1 MPNKTWNNLSQ
12 VKRKLIYEKSL
23 KYFAE
28 NEFNSASITELVKDL
43 EIAKGSIYQYF
54 KNKEDLYQHLLESA
68 IDKKIKLFNVLLNQP
83 VLDSK
88 SFIRSLC
95 LLDYKFK
102 IEFPQYYGI
111 INRSLHE
118 SKKNSYKVTLE
129 DIVGQVYLPIAENVS
144 SDSSISKMQLAF
156 NGLLL
161 SMGFI
166 EFQSLTNIKPDDGIM
181 NAIEEYL
188 NSIRIVLND

>member
-12 VKRKLIYEKSL
+12 VKRKLIYERSL

-68 IDKKIKLFNVLLNQP
+68 IDKKIKLFNVLLIQP
-83 VLDSK
+83 ELDSK

-118 SKKNSYKVTLE
+118 SEKNSYKVTLE

-144 SDSSISKMQLAF
+144 FDSSISKMQLAF

-166 EFQSLTNIKPDDGIM
+166 EFQSLTNIKPDDGLM

>member
-1 MPNKTWNNLSQ
+1 MPNKTWDNLPPD
-12 VKRKLIYEKSL
+12 KRTLIYERSL
-23 KYFAE
+23 KYFAK
-28 NEFNSASITELVKDL
+28 NEFKSVSITELVREL

-54 KNKEDLYQHLLESA
+54 ENKEDLYQHLLESA
-68 IDKKIKLFNVLLNQP
+68 IHKKIKLFSVLLNQP
-83 VLDSK
+83 PMDTK

-102 IEFPQYYGI
+102 IEFPEYYGI

-118 SKKNSYKVTLE
+118 SEKNSFRVTLD
-129 DIVGQVYLPIAENVS
+129 DIIERVYLPIAENVLS
-144 SDSSISKMQLAF
+144 ENSISKIQLAF

-166 EFQSLTNIKPDDGIM
+166 KFWSLTAINHSEGLM

-188 NSIRIVLND
+188 TPISVTLSD